1 MAATTKVK
9 DVVRR
14 ISVLMQDTSPQY
26 QRWPEHEIINWLNDG
41 QVAIAKFLPL
51 ACSRVDA
58 IKLVA
63 GTRQSIATIAAADCK
78 PGDGSTPTQPIY
90 GKQLLNP
97 RRNMGADG
105 LTPGAAIRVVERD
118 VLDSQ
123 DPDWHTRTG
132 STIRSLVFDP
142 QTPRYFYVSPGVT
155 GNVWMELAYT
165 ADPIAIPAGGV
176 PGAELYLFAGASTTT
191 ISVDDEFVDDL
202 VNYVVA
208 RANMAEKKWADKGA
222 ADKHAALFLGSLN
235 AKVAAVMGAN
245 PNLTTLP
252 GVSQ

>member
-58 IKLVA
+58 IKLAA
-63 GTRQSIATIAAADCK
+63 GTRQSIAAIAVADCK
-78 PGDGSTPTQPIY
+78 PGDGSTPTAPIY

-105 LTPGAAIRVVERD
+105 LTPGSAIRVVERD

-132 STIRSLVFDP
+132 SVVRSLVFDP

-155 GNVWMELAYT
+155 GSVWAELAYT
-165 ADPIAIPAGGV
+165 ADPIAIPAGGA
-176 PGAELYLFAGASTTT
+176 PGSELYLFAGASTAT

-222 ADKHAALFLGSLN
+222 ADKHSALFLGSLN